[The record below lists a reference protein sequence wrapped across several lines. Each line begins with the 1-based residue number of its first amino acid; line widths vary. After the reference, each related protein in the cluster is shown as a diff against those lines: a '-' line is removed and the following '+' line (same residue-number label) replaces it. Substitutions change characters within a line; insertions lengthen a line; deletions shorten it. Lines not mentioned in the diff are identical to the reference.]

1 MKLSEDAKMRADA
14 LLSKSTYEIAVW
26 GEDDQRRIRTL
37 RTRSNPQFN
46 LMAQHYEER
55 IRRAF
60 KALIN
65 AYIEGYRMDEL
76 LIDDE
81 DKDEIINEIRT
92 MIDSQH
98 HHVTNSVVASR
109 DFLHHIRAR
118 KFPTWMK
125 SYVCDFKGYLVKP
138 PLN

>member
-1 MKLSEDAKMRADA
+1 MWEPITATFNRAEVGIPKAPTGKTMKLSEDAKMRADA

-37 RTRSNPQFN
+37 RTQSNPQFN

-65 AYIEGYRMDEL
+65 AYVEGYRMDES
-76 LIDDE
+76 LIDD
-81 DKDEIINEIRT
+81 
-92 MIDSQH
+92 
-98 HHVTNSVVASR
+98 
-109 DFLHHIRAR
+109 
-118 KFPTWMK
+118 
-125 SYVCDFKGYLVKP
+125 
-138 PLN
+138 